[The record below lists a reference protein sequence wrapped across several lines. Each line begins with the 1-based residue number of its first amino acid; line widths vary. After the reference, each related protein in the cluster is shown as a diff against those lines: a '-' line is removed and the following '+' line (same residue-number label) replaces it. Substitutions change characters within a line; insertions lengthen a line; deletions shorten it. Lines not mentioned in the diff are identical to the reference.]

1 MGMTLAVVLV
11 VVLSL
16 LAVLV
21 LGLATSLGIALIG
34 WILSLLFPLS
44 VFEGAIVA
52 LFASAGA
59 GYVLYRFLA
68 SALLGFGV
76 VDEDDDWED
85 EDDEPAPRV
94 VSWREHRAARTTP
107 KPASKGKRKRR

>member
-1 MGMTLAVVLV
+1 MTLAVVLV

-34 WILSLLFPLS
+34 WVLSLLFPLS

-68 SALLGFGV
+68 SALLGFDIVGE
-76 VDEDDDWED
+76 DEDGEE
-85 EDDEPAPRV
+85 EDDEPAPGAASRHEYRV
-94 VSWREHRAARTTP
+94 TRSMP
-107 KPASKGKRKRR
+107 KSAPRRKRGRQ

>member
-1 MGMTLAVVLV
+1 MTLAIVSV

-16 LAVLV
+16 LAILV

-68 SALLGFGV
+68 SALLGFDT
-76 VDEDDDWED
+76 VDEDDDGED
-85 EDDEPAPRV
+85 EDDEPAPRTA
-94 VSWREHRAARTTP
+94 SQREHRAVRFAS
-107 KPASKGKRKRR
+107 KPASRRKGRRR